1 MPIVPGTHAL
11 GPTDGTLV
19 VNTYREGMAARVG
32 HDLIIDVPD
41 WRAQAVVGDDG
52 ALTAVELT
60 ASPTCLLVRDGLR
73 GVKALTD
80 GDRADIRRTINEKVL
95 TGQPIA
101 FRSTSVERG
110 GEGAVTVRGDLTLGG
125 ATRPAAFTLAI
136 GADGS
141 VRGRVEVRQSDWGIK
156 PYRGL
161 MGALRVRDG
170 VDVVIDARLPL
181 A

>member
-1 MPIVPGTHAL
+1 MPISLARTHS
-11 GPTDGTLV
+11 PDDGTPWS
-19 VNTYREGMAARVG
+19 TPTARAWRRAVG

-41 WRAQAVVGDDG
+41 WQAQAVVGDDG
-52 ALTAVELT
+52 AFTAVELT

-110 GEGAVTVRGDLTLGG
+110 GEGAVTVSR
-125 ATRPAAFTLAI
+125 RPDPGWRHASAAFTLAI

-141 VRGRVEVRQSDWGIK
+141 VRGRAEVRQS
-156 PYRGL
+156 GL
-161 MGALRVRDG
+161 GDQALSRADGARCAVRDEG
-170 VDVVIDARLPL
+170 
-181 A
+181 